1 MADQG
6 ASGLLLVGRAVLVAG
21 LLIAL
26 LGAALMLMGRYG
38 LHLRPLPGDIVI
50 RRPGLVV
57 YSPLVTMLVLSL
69 AVTLILQLL
78 AYLRR

>member
-6 ASGLLLVGRAVLVAG
+6 GSGLLFVGRMVLVAG
-21 LLIAL
+21 VFITL

-38 LHLRPLPGDIVI
+38 VHLRPLPGDLVI

-57 YSPLVTMLVLSL
+57 YFPLVTMLVLSL
-69 AVTLILQLL
+69 VVTLILQLL